1 VDLPGLYRGVVE
13 GSPDGI
19 WVIDLHGA
27 TAYTNPAMAA
37 MYGVEPDRMDAVSM
51 YDTLDDLG
59 KVQLAEH
66 LRQVRENGLQ
76 PGDVE
81 VQMIRA
87 DGTPMWCL
95 VRESLLE
102 IEDGRPGLCLSF
114 SDYTSRREM
123 VEALRTSRRNLAEA
137 QRIARVGSW
146 EWDLTTDTITGSVEV
161 DAMFG
166 SSSAQEP
173 WSYERFLGQVHP
185 DDRAT
190 VESRVEA
197 AIADQGTF
205 DVIVRVQAREQ
216 WMWTRGRGVVHVDR
230 DGRLLMSGTLQDV
243 NEVQETRFA
252 LEDQVAQNTLMQAV
266 ASAAN
271 AASSLDELLLRARDL
286 VLLHDTW
293 ERARGF
299 WVEDRD
305 LVPIVVPGDP
315 PDPLRDAAELRLARK
330 VLADRESTWDDARL
344 TIGFPVELGG
354 EVLAVITIT
363 SAPPLFR
370 HAMIEQ
376 MVDHVA
382 AQMALVAWR
391 EHTAAELEKARDA
404 AMEASRMKSDFLATM
419 SHEIRTP
426 LNGVIGLNDLLMRTT
441 LDPDQQRL
449 ATGVQVA
456 SRALLGVLNDILD
469 FSKIEAGRLELEI
482 LDFEVREVVEQ
493 VAGVLGASARS
504 RGLELVVSCAP
515 EVPQMLAGDPT
526 RLSQVLTNLVSN
538 AIKFTEQGEVVV
550 RATAEPGPDD
560 RTYLR
565 VTVSDTGIGVPAD
578 KVPGLFEPFTQ
589 ADTSTTRVYGGTG
602 LGLAICREIVQAM
615 GGTIGYSDNPDGG
628 AVFTFSVLLDPS
640 AGEIDDSADAYARQ
654 VLSGRR
660 MLVVDDNPHN
670 RTILAEQLGWWGV
683 RAVAVDSADEAVA
696 AVVSAAERGH
706 PFEAVLLDMAM
717 PGHDGMWLA
726 RRLRAEEAGA
736 SLRLLM
742 LTSMT
747 QLTDEQVRDAGIDDL
762 LVKPAPSGVLRS
774 AVVDLVGGDALPVD
788 EELVPDAGTA
798 GRRILVVED
807 NPVNQMVAGGILE
820 FLGYEHRIVDDGRA
834 GVDAWAEGGWDA
846 ILMDVQ
852 MPVLDGYAAT
862 REIRDRETDHRVP
875 VIAMTAAAIEGERER
890 CLASGMDDYLTKPV
904 DPAALAATLSH
915 WVEGSEGTAAVDD
928 TPEPE
933 APVTH
938 EDSTADVLAGLDTE
952 RLEMLLELDP
962 DSTAYLDRA
971 IGNFMHN
978 SVAGLE
984 QMREAIEAGDAAAL
998 RQSSHRLAGGALNL
1012 GVTYAGEAVRRLE
1025 AISDEGTT
1033 DGAAELLDEVAEAL
1047 ERGRQALAA
1056 YQAGYQAEKQAQAG
1070 S

>member
-1 VDLPGLYRGVVE
+1 MDLPGLYRGVVE

-286 VLLHDTW
+286 VLLHDDW

-550 RATAEPGPDD
+550 RATAEPGP
-560 RTYLR
+560 
-565 VTVSDTGIGVPAD
+565 
-578 KVPGLFEPFTQ
+578 EPFTQ

>member
-1 VDLPGLYRGVVE
+1 MDPSGLYRGVVE

-19 WVIDLHGA
+19 WVIDLHGR

-37 MYGVEPDRMDAVSM
+37 MYGVGPDEMTSVSM
-51 YDTLDDLG
+51 FDSLDDLG
-59 KVQLAEH
+59 KVQLDEH
-66 LRQVRENGLQ
+66 LRQVREHGLE
-76 PGDVE
+76 PGEVE

-95 VRESLLE
+95 VRESLLD
-102 IEDGRPGLCLSF
+102 IEPGRPGLCLSF
-114 SDYTSRREM
+114 SDYSSRREM

-161 DAMFG
+161 DSMFG
-166 SSSAQEP
+166 SSSADEP

-185 DDRAT
+185 DDQAQ
-190 VESRVEA
+190 VESKVEA
-197 AIADQGTF
+197 AIAEHGTF
-205 DVIVRVQAREQ
+205 DVIVRVQAQEK
-216 WMWTRGRGVVHVDR
+216 WMWTRGRGVVHLDR

-243 NEVQETRFA
+243 NEMQETRFA

-286 VLLHDTW
+286 VLLHDDW

-299 WVEDRD
+299 WVDGAD
-305 LVPIVVPGDP
+305 LVPIVVPGAEHDP
-315 PDPLRDAAELRLARK
+315 ARDRAELRLARR
-330 VLADRESTWDDARL
+330 VLTSREPTWDDSRL
-344 TIGFPVELGG
+344 TIGFPVLLGE

-363 SAPPLFR
+363 SAPPLYR

-391 EHTAAELEKARDA
+391 EQTAAELERARDA

-493 VAGVLGASARS
+493 VAGVLGESARS

-550 RATAEPGPDD
+550 RATAEPGPDQ

-565 VTVSDTGIGVPAD
+565 VSVSDTGIGVAPA
-578 KVPGLFEPFTQ
+578 KVPGLFDPFTQ

-615 GGTIGYSDNPDGG
+615 GGTIGYSDNPGGG
-628 AVFTFSVLLDPS
+628 AVFTFSVLLEPS
-640 AGEIDDSADAYARQ
+640 AGEIDDSADAHARE
-654 VLSGRR
+654 VLAGRR

-683 RAVAVDSADEAVA
+683 RAVAVDSAEEAVA
-696 AVVSAAERGH
+696 AVASAARRGH

-717 PGHDGMWLA
+717 PGHDGLWLA
-726 RRLRAEEAGA
+726 HQLRASDSGG

-747 QLTDEQVRDAGIDDL
+747 QLDEEQIRSAGIDDL

-774 AVVDLVGGDALPVD
+774 AVVDLVGGDAVPVPPS
-788 EELVPDAGTA
+788 ESEPQSGPT

-846 ILMDVQ
+846 VLMDVQ

-862 REIRDRETDHRVP
+862 REIRERETGTRVP

-915 WVEGSEGTAAVDD
+915 WLEGTAVDD
-928 TPEPE
+928 TPTPE
-933 APVTH
+933 APVTS
-938 EDSTADVLAGLDTE
+938 EDRSDDVLEGLDTD
-952 RLEMLLELDP
+952 RLEMLLDLDP

-971 IGNFMHN
+971 IGNFMTN
-978 SVAGLE
+978 TVTGLE
-984 QMREAIEAGDAAAL
+984 QMREAIEAGDATAL

-1012 GVTYAGEAVRRLE
+1012 GVTYAGEAVRQLE
-1025 AISDEGTT
+1025 AIADGGTT
-1033 DGAAELLDEVAEAL
+1033 EGAADLLDEVAEAL

-1056 YQAGYQAEKQAQAG
+1056 YQAGYQAQAG

>member
-1 VDLPGLYRGVVE
+1 MDLSGLYRGVVE

-166 SSSAQEP
+166 SSSAEEP

-185 DDRAT
+185 DDQAL
-190 VESRVEA
+190 VESQVEA
-197 AIADQGTF
+197 AIAEQGTF
-205 DVIVRVQAREQ
+205 DVIVRVQAQEQ

-286 VLLHDTW
+286 VLLHDDW

-299 WVEDRD
+299 WVDDGD
-305 LVPIVVPGDP
+305 LVPIVVTGEQPE
-315 PDPLRDAAELRLARK
+315 PLRDAAELRLARR
-330 VLADRESTWDDARL
+330 VLASREPTWDDARL
-344 TIGFPVELGG
+344 TIAFPVVLGG

-391 EHTAAELEKARDA
+391 EQTAAELEQARDA

-441 LDPDQQRL
+441 LDHDQQRL

-493 VAGVLGASARS
+493 VAGVLGESARS

-538 AIKFTEQGEVVV
+538 AIKFTEEGEVLV
-550 RATAEPGPDD
+550 RATAEPGPDE

-565 VTVSDTGIGVPAD
+565 VTVSDTGIGVPPA

-628 AVFTFSVLLDPS
+628 AVFTFSVLLEPS
-640 AGEIDDSADAYARQ
+640 AGEIDDSADAHARQ
-654 VLSGRR
+654 VL
-660 MLVVDDNPHN
+660 P
-670 RTILAEQLGWWGV
+670 
-683 RAVAVDSADEAVA
+683 EACV
-696 AVVSAAERGH
+696 EH
-706 PFEAVLLDMAM
+706 P
-717 PGHDGMWLA
+717 
-726 RRLRAEEAGA
+726 
-736 SLRLLM
+736 
-742 LTSMT
+742 
-747 QLTDEQVRDAGIDDL
+747 
-762 LVKPAPSGVLRS
+762 
-774 AVVDLVGGDALPVD
+774 
-788 EELVPDAGTA
+788 
-798 GRRILVVED
+798 
-807 NPVNQMVAGGILE
+807 
-820 FLGYEHRIVDDGRA
+820 
-834 GVDAWAEGGWDA
+834 
-846 ILMDVQ
+846 VQ
-852 MPVLDGYAAT
+852 AVLDG
-862 REIRDRETDHRVP
+862 P
-875 VIAMTAAAIEGERER
+875 V
-890 CLASGMDDYLTKPV
+890 
-904 DPAALAATLSH
+904 
-915 WVEGSEGTAAVDD
+915 
-928 TPEPE
+928 
-933 APVTH
+933 
-938 EDSTADVLAGLDTE
+938 
-952 RLEMLLELDP
+952 
-962 DSTAYLDRA
+962 
-971 IGNFMHN
+971 
-978 SVAGLE
+978 
-984 QMREAIEAGDAAAL
+984 
-998 RQSSHRLAGGALNL
+998 
-1012 GVTYAGEAVRRLE
+1012 
-1025 AISDEGTT
+1025 
-1033 DGAAELLDEVAEAL
+1033 
-1047 ERGRQALAA
+1047 
-1056 YQAGYQAEKQAQAG
+1056 
-1070 S
+1070 